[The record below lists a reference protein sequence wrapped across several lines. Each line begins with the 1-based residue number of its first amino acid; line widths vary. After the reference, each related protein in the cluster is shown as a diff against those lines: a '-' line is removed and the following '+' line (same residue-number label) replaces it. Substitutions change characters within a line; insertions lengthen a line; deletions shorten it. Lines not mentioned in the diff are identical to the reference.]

1 MISIRNLNH
10 RFGDWPV
17 LHDINLE
24 LKEHRIALIGTNGS
38 GKSTLARTLNGLLIP
53 DQGEVLVDGVDVRR
67 QPVEAR
73 RRVGFMFSD
82 ADSQIIMPTVAED
95 VGLGLRRFKYDKQRQ
110 REEVSRVLQRYGLE
124 RHAEHSAHL
133 LSGGQKQMLALAS
146 VLVTQPKILIC
157 DEPTTLLDLH
167 NVELFVETI
176 RGLEQQVIL
185 LTHQL
190 EIIEDFDRAI
200 IIDQG
205 RVWFDGAPLDAIA
218 RYKQLIRERR
228 LKTSPV
234 QREVAL

>member
-10 RFGDWPV
+10 SFGDWPV
-17 LHDINLE
+17 LHDINLQLGE
-24 LKEHRIALIGTNGS
+24 QRIALIGTNGS

-53 DQGEVLVDGVDVRR
+53 NQGEVLVDGVDVRR
-67 QPVEAR
+67 HPVEAR

-95 VGLGLRRFKYDKQRQ
+95 VGLGLRRFKYDPQRQ
-110 REEVSRVLQRYGLE
+110 HQEISRVLQRYGLE

-146 VLVTQPKILIC
+146 VLVTEPKILIC
-157 DEPTTLLDLH
+157 DEPTTLLDLY
-167 NVELFVETI
+167 NVELFVETL
-176 RGLEQQVIL
+176 RDLEQQVIL

-200 IIDQG
+200 VIDQG
-205 RVWFDGAPLDAIA
+205 RVWFDGTPKEAVACY
-218 RYKQLIRERR
+218 RQLIRERR
-228 LKTSPV
+228 LKTRSAQP
-234 QREVAL
+234 EVAL